1 MTGKKKAGPVGRTRV
16 SLLMLKSREIGATD
30 FKARCL
36 ELMDEVERLGIE
48 IVITK
53 HRKPVARL
61 VPVRQDVPALSG
73 SLKGMI
79 KILGDIVSPIDVEW
93 EADESNIT

>member
-1 MTGKKKAGPVGRTRV
+1 MKRQLDKNKRGRI
-16 SLLMLKSREIGATD
+16 SLLMLQTREIGAAD

-48 IVITK
+48 IIITK

-61 VPVRQDVPALSG
+61 VPVRSISG
-73 SLKGMI
+73 SFVGSMKGMAVV
-79 KILGDIVSPIDVEW
+79 LGDIVGPTGEEW
-93 EADESNIT
+93 EADESNLT